1 MPGRV
6 LLILGLVAPLVVC
19 GCKGTRA
26 NPTGPV
32 ITQPEVGEEG
42 PAVIY
47 VNPFEPTSAR
57 LTPHTALIANP
68 GGIGTRIEA
77 YFELRDVHG
86 DPVKALGEVVFE
98 LYTSDIDGSEVQ
110 ARRWRLDLNDLER
123 NAQSYDRIVRAYRA
137 TLDDVPDSG
146 SGAMRLELRYTTSGG
161 TRLSSERRLR

>member
-6 LLILGLVAPLVVC
+6 LLILGLAAPLVVC
-19 GCKGTRA
+19 GCK
-26 NPTGPV
+26 PTQKPQPGPAIV
-32 ITQPEVGEEG
+32 QPDGGGEG
-42 PAVIY
+42 PAVVY
-47 VNPFEPTSAR
+47 VNPFEPTSAW

-77 YFELRDVHG
+77 YFELRDEHG
-86 DPVKALGEVVFE
+86 DPVKALGEAVFE

-110 ARRWRLDLNDLER
+110 ARRWRLDLNDLAR

-137 TLDDVPDSG
+137 TRDDVPDRG
-146 SGAMRLELRYTTSGG
+146 SGAMRLELRYTTPSG